1 MEKKYTYTLEIK
13 VRDYECDAQ
22 GIVNNANYQ
31 HYFEYARHEF
41 LEHVGCSFAEIRK
54 LGIEPVVA
62 RIEID
67 YKNSL
72 HGGELCQCKLNAKR
86 EGIKFI
92 FYEDIYRVAD
102 NKLCS
107 SAKVT
112 TVCLKNGRP
121 VRGDELA
128 AKLGQ
133 YLTDDTATI

>member
-1 MEKKYTYTLEIK
+1 MEKAYDYTLEIK

-41 LEHVGCSFAEIRK
+41 LEYAGCSFAAIRE

-72 HGGELCQCKLNAKR
+72 HGGELCLCKLNVKR

-92 FYEDIYRVAD
+92 FYEDIYRAGD
-102 NKLCS
+102 GKLCS

-128 AKLGQ
+128 RKLGK
-133 YLTDDTATI
+133 YLSE

>member
-1 MEKKYTYTLEIK
+1 MENKYSCQIEIK

-31 HYFEYARHEF
+31 HYFEIARHEF
-41 LEHVGCSFAEIRK
+41 LEQAGCSFANLRS

-72 HGGELCQCKLNAKR
+72 HGGELFICNLFIRR
-86 EGIKFI
+86 EGVRFI
-92 FYEDIYRVAD
+92 FFEDIFRASD
-102 NKLCS
+102 NKLCA
-107 SAKVT
+107 SAKVI
-112 TVCLKNGRP
+112 TVCTSDGKI

-128 AKLGQ
+128 ERLKD
-133 YLTDDTATI
+133 YL